1 MTPSR
6 RKIYRTA
13 VAAGLL
19 VGLAGCAS
27 IPPPTDQINTANA
40 TISAAATPDGQ
51 HYAGEELA
59 TARSELAG
67 AQAAVARQDYDQAS
81 RLAAMAQAD
90 ADLARAKSR
99 ALAAQSAVVAK
110 TEDNDTLKRRLL
122 DQEPLK

>member
-19 VGLAGCAS
+19 AGLAGCAS
-27 IPPPTDQINTANA
+27 IPPPTDQLNAAGA

-51 HYAGEELA
+51 HYAAEELA
-59 TARSELAG
+59 SARSELAA
-67 AQAAVARQDYDQAS
+67 AQAAVARQDNDQAS

-90 ADLARAKSR
+90 ADLARAKTR

-110 TEDNDTLKRRLL
+110 SEDNDTLKRRLL